1 VPDDDHR
8 GARPGRHVGQRRQHA
23 PHVLVPVGVDLT
35 GQERHQRVDDDQGGA
50 LALDQVLEQEQV
62 GGQLR
67 RPGRDTSG
75 WTSGR
80 TQHLLS

>member
-1 VPDDDHR
+1 
-8 GARPGRHVGQRRQHA
+8 
-23 PHVLVPVGVDLT
+23 VGVDLT

-67 RPGRDTSG
+67 RLGGTLG
-75 WTSGR
+75 VTSGR